1 MREDDSEQASLGGN
15 AAVGLSWE
23 VRKRSL
29 VLVPLDLVCLILGML
44 TWWSMT
50 GTVSSAMAFG
60 EVDVMSKYRGG
71 KPETVAWPEAW
82 ALLTGGGWVVVVFL
96 YYLWNRAMYLA
107 GRRSSGLSTAD
118 IALLLSV
125 VPAASLYLF
134 SGWLLRVSGALKLL
148 LCVLALLFP
157 MYVAVRFGKWA
168 GLATWIA
175 ELAAVAGW
183 IALR

>member
-1 MREDDSEQASLGGN
+1 MREDDSEQASIGGN

-23 VRKRSL
+23 LRKRSL
-29 VLVPLDLVCLILGML
+29 VLVPLDIVCLILGML

-50 GTVSSAMAFG
+50 RVVSSAMAFG

-82 ALLTGGGWVVVVFL
+82 ALLAGGGWVVAIFL
-96 YYLWNRAMYLA
+96 YYLWNRATYLA
-107 GRRSSGLSTAD
+107 GRRNSGLSNAD

-148 LCVLALLFP
+148 LCLLALLFP

-168 GLATWIA
+168 GLAIWVA